1 MRSKAGALKQTSSA
15 AEAAAVSEVDVQAG
29 WFCFFFLRDAV
40 NEGDGLM
47 DEGVCFFFSDVVTV
61 GGGDVDLVEMRIFE
75 GWICCF
81 FEASKIDRFP
91 EFPFFIGI
99 K

>member
-1 MRSKAGALKQTSSA
+1 M
-15 AEAAAVSEVDVQAG
+15 
-29 WFCFFFLRDAV
+29 
-40 NEGDGLM
+40 
-47 DEGVCFFFSDVVTV
+47 FFFSEVVTV
-61 GGGDVDLVEMRIFE
+61 GGKFGGGDVDLVEMRIFE

-91 EFPFFIGI
+91 EFLFFIGI